1 MNRKLKHNQLL
12 VYDLELTCWENHL
25 PDGSLDK
32 SPPEGMENEIIQFG
46 YVIVDMKTK
55 NIVEKDSWIIKPKKS
70 TISDFCEKLTG
81 ISQDRVDNE
90 GISFEKFRKIISQK
104 GWKYIPN
111 MSWGYGDYFILKEHC
126 DKRNLDFPLSKAH
139 NCAKVMFGLWTGRS
153 KGWGVK
159 RAIDRLGLE
168 FEGDQHDAMWD
179 AYNTAL
185 ILLNSIFK
193 EKDQSQR

>member
-1 MNRKLKHNQLL
+1 MNRKIKHNKLL
-12 VYDLELTCWENHL
+12 VYDLELTCWEKKL
-25 PDGSLDK
+25 FDGSLDK

-46 YVIVDMKTK
+46 YVIIDKQTNK
-55 NIVEKDSWIIKPKKS
+55 IIEKGSWIIKPKKS
-70 TISDFCEKLTG
+70 KISEFCEGLTG
-81 ISQDRVDNE
+81 ISQEKVDKE

-111 MSWGYGDYFILKEHC
+111 MSWGYRDHYQLKEHC
-126 DKRNLDFPLSKAH
+126 EKRNLDFPLSDTH
-139 NCAKVMFGLWTGRS
+139 NCAKSLFSSWTGRS

-159 RAIDRLGLE
+159 RAIERLGLE

-193 EKDQSQR
+193 EKG